1 MAPTS
6 LMRSIKKDWQR
17 QSQSESE
24 DDDIVGKKDLMPFVF
39 SQIGHN
45 FVPLVVTMVGLPAR
59 GKTVLA
65 YKIQQYLNW
74 TNHKAKV
81 FCVSSYRRKHIESY
95 SSHDLFRKENRE
107 AAEIRQLSVQEAQE
121 DATKWLQ
128 EGGDVAILDGTH
140 ITQER
145 RKTVH
150 DHFAK
155 KMGFKVLF
163 IECVCDDEMLIEK
176 NVKEVLQFSKDYR
189 NMSSEKAL
197 DDFHHK
203 IEHYMEQHEPMKPK
217 TDGYSYIKY
226 LNAGEMLSTYRLNSP
241 LQSEVLS
248 FVSSF
253 KPFSKTFYFSRHGES
268 ENNVLGR
275 IGGDADLSVRGRTYA
290 VALARY
296 FNNEE
301 CLTGL
306 RVWTS
311 ELKRTHQTVQ
321 GIQAPIETVSALNE
335 LYAGVCEGLSYEE
348 MQDKFPQ
355 EFAWRDQDKLQY
367 RYPWGE
373 SYVDI
378 MNRLKPVLLELEG
391 DMDNLLIVSH
401 QAVLRC
407 VLGYFMNKKHEEL
420 PYINVPLHTIIKL
433 TVSGYK
439 CKMEVIKLNIDCVD
453 TYRMQPKNCSVNR
466 TTDDALLTVPPHFE
480 NLSLWNR
487 QSIIQL

>member
-1 MAPTS
+1 MAFTGLRLS
-6 LMRSIKKDWQR
+6 TKKDWQR

-24 DDDIVGKKDLMPFVF
+24 DDDMVGRKDLMPIVM
-39 SQIGHN
+39 SQVGNH
-45 FVPLVVTMVGLPAR
+45 FVPLVITMVGLPAR

-65 YKIQQYLNW
+65 DKIQQYLNW

-95 SSHDLFRKENRE
+95 SSHDLFRKENSE
-107 AAEIRQLSVQEAQE
+107 AAEIRQLSAQEAQD

-128 EGGDVAILDGTH
+128 DGGDVAILDGTH
-140 ITQER
+140 ITQAR
-145 RKTVH
+145 RQAVY
-150 DHFAK
+150 DHFYK
-155 KMGFKVLF
+155 IMGYKVLF
-163 IECVCDDEMLIEK
+163 IECVCDDEMLLEH

-226 LNAGEMLSTYRLNSP
+226 LNGGESLTVCRLNYP
-241 LQSEVLS
+241 MQSEVLA
-248 FVSSF
+248 FVSNF
-253 KPFSKTFYFSRHGES
+253 KPLSKTFYFSRHGES

-290 VALARY
+290 AALARY
-296 FNNEE
+296 FNSDDRLED
-301 CLTGL
+301 L

-311 ELKRTHQTVQ
+311 ELKRTHQTAQ
-321 GIQAPIETVSALNE
+321 GIKAPIEHVPALNE

-348 MQDKFPQ
+348 MQCKFPQ

-373 SYVDI
+373 SYIDI
-378 MNRLKPVLLELEG
+378 MTRLKPVLLQLEG
-391 DMDNLLIVSH
+391 EIDNLLIISH

-407 VLGYFMNKKHEEL
+407 LLGYFLNKKHEEL
-420 PYINVPLHTIIKL
+420 PYINVPLHIIIKL
-433 TVSGYK
+433 TINGYK
-439 CKMEVIKLNIDCVD
+439 CKMEVIKLNIECVD
-453 TYRMQPKNCSVNR
+453 TYRIQPKNCSINR
-466 TTDDALLTVPPHFE
+466 SADDALLTVPAHFE
-480 NLSLWNR
+480 NLTLWNHPP
-487 QSIIQL
+487 IVQL